1 MADGMAVESANA
13 ATFITNKEVKSEI
26 TCIRCAEL
34 ELELVRT
41 RIELKSAIKIAEMLR
56 EELLKDVAST
66 EDSKPSV
73 DQNFE
78 IVLNKSTWKKTTTEK
93 RENKKVRKVQQNQFI
108 PITENKY
115 ATLTNLNSSTDN
127 EDQPIPTV
135 VNGVLSRNR
144 NNNKKIDQKHRLKSK
159 KHRVLLLGD
168 SQMRGCA
175 DVLKKK
181 LNSEFEISGIVKPG
195 AKAKDV
201 LGTKIDEGMSTN
213 DVIVVC
219 AATNDISKNEAK
231 EGLRNIIN
239 FVKHNRHTNIIVMEI
254 LHRHDLVDWSC
265 VNKEIEQFNR
275 QLTKRLRLDDQVSI
289 SRLNLGR
296 QHFTRHGMHIN
307 YKGKEV
313 MCQQIAELIQQK
325 IDTVNKAL
333 QLNMIPLNY
342 EANIDQEATNP
353 VEVTHQEYK
362 EDTVHGEDT
371 EAQGNKSEK
380 ASLDPSL
387 KGAALPE
394 RDQRQQTR
402 SSNRKRRPPVK
413 ISNDF
418 L

>member
-1 MADGMAVESANA
+1 
-13 ATFITNKEVKSEI
+13 
-26 TCIRCAEL
+26 
-34 ELELVRT
+34 
-41 RIELKSAIKIAEMLR
+41 
-56 EELLKDVAST
+56 
-66 EDSKPSV
+66 
-73 DQNFE
+73 
-78 IVLNKSTWKKTTTEK
+78 
-93 RENKKVRKVQQNQFI
+93 
-108 PITENKY
+108 
-115 ATLTNLNSSTDN
+115 
-127 EDQPIPTV
+127 
-135 VNGVLSRNR
+135 
-144 NNNKKIDQKHRLKSK
+144 
-159 KHRVLLLGD
+159 
-168 SQMRGCA
+168 MRGCA

-181 LNSEFEISGIVKPG
+181 LNSEFEINGIVKPG
-195 AKAKDV
+195 ANAKDV

-213 DVIVVC
+213 DAIVIC

-239 FVKHNRHTNIIVMEI
+239 FVKLNRHTNIIVMEI
-254 LHRHDLVDWSC
+254 LHRHDLADWSC

-275 QLTKRLRLDDQVSI
+275 QLNKRLRLDDQVSI

-325 IDTVNKAL
+325 IGTVNKAL

-342 EANIDQEATNP
+342 EVNIDQEATNP

-362 EDTVHGEDT
+362 EDTVHREDT